1 MRVPRSVSSSPA
13 IIQSSIAGTTM
24 MEIVVTSLA
33 FIIAAFCAGLMG
45 FAIQRGATCTVAA
58 VEEAVSKRRLNRL
71 ISMVEASLWVVG
83 GLLLAQSLHLLPKM
97 PAAYAVNYLT
107 VLGGVLLGLGAY
119 VNGACVFG
127 AIARLGSG
135 EWAYVV
141 TPVGFY
147 VGCLTVGTIFSPPPP
162 SKLSG
167 SSPLFDAAMWLAVLF
182 AGFMLFRVVSPLLSA
197 ASDGAS
203 QTFTQRL
210 RATLATRIWSP
221 HAATAVIG
229 ITFVVILLLI
239 GGTWA
244 YTDVLAELARG
255 MVGSLFARIALVAA
269 LFLGALVGGYTAG
282 RFRNT
287 RIGAAQV
294 AKCFAGGAM
303 MAWGSLLIPGSNDG
317 LILIGMPLLRPYAWL
332 AFITMCV
339 SIGAAKLAQK
349 FFQREPVLQQS

>member
-1 MRVPRSVSSSPA
+1 
-13 IIQSSIAGTTM
+13 M
-24 MEIVVTSLA
+24 MEIVFTSFA
-33 FIIAAFCAGLMG
+33 FIVAALCAGLMG

-58 VEEAVSKRRLNRL
+58 VEEVVNKRRLTRL
-71 ISMVEASLWVVG
+71 ISIVEASLWVVG

-97 PAAYAVNYLT
+97 PAAYAVSYLT

-141 TPVGFY
+141 TPLGFY
-147 VGCLTVGTIFSPPPP
+147 VGCLTVGTIFSPPAP
-162 SKLSG
+162 SKLTG
-167 SSPLFDAAMWLAVLF
+167 SSPLFDAATWLAVVF
-182 AGFMLFRVVSPLLSA
+182 AVFMLFRIVSPLLAA
-197 ASDGAS
+197 ASDGRS
-203 QTFTQRL
+203 R
-210 RATLATRIWSP
+210 TLAQRFGATVTTRVWSP

-255 MVGSLFARIALVAA
+255 MAGSLLARVVLVAA
-269 LFLGALVGGYTAG
+269 LFLGALAGGYTAG
-282 RFRNT
+282 RFRST
-287 RIGAAQV
+287 RIGAAQL

-317 LILIGMPLLRPYAWL
+317 LILIGMPLLRPYAWI
-332 AFITMCV
+332 AFLTMCV
-339 SIGAAKLAQK
+339 SIGAAKLAQG
-349 FFQREPVLQQS
+349 FFQREPALQQT

>member
-1 MRVPRSVSSSPA
+1 
-13 IIQSSIAGTTM
+13 
-24 MEIVVTSLA
+24 MEILLISTA
-33 FIIAAFCAGLMG
+33 FFVSVLCAGLMG

-58 VEEAVSKRRLNRL
+58 VEEVVNKRRLNRL

-83 GLLLAQSLHLLPKM
+83 GLLIAQSLQWLPKM
-97 PAAYAVNYLT
+97 PAGYAISYWT
-107 VLGGVLLGLGAY
+107 VVGGVLLGLGAY

-141 TPVGFY
+141 TPLGFY
-147 VGCLTVGTIFSPPPP
+147 VGCLTVGTLFAPPAP
-162 SKLSG
+162 SKLAG
-167 SSPLFDAAMWLAVLF
+167 SSPLFDAAMWLGVLF
-182 AGFMLFRVVSPLLSA
+182 AGFMLFRIVPPLLSDT
-197 ASDGAS
+197 SDGAN
-203 QTFTQRL
+203 R
-210 RATLATRIWSP
+210 TLAQRIRTTVTTRIWSP

-255 MVGSLFARIALVAA
+255 MAGSLVARIALVAA
-269 LFLGALVGGYTAG
+269 LFVGALVGGYTAG
-282 RFRNT
+282 RFRST
-287 RIGAAQV
+287 RIGAAQL

-317 LILIGMPLLRPYAWL
+317 LILIGMPLLRPYAWI
-332 AFITMCV
+332 AFVTMCV
-339 SIGAAKLAQK
+339 SIGAAKLV
-349 FFQREPVLQQS
+349 QRYFVDEPALQRS

>member
-1 MRVPRSVSSSPA
+1 
-13 IIQSSIAGTTM
+13 
-24 MEIVVTSLA
+24 MEIVVTSFA
-33 FIIAAFCAGLMG
+33 FIVAAFCAGLMG

-58 VEEAVSKRRLNRL
+58 VEEAVNKRRLNRL

-83 GLLLAQSLHLLPKM
+83 GLLIAQSLHLLPKM
-97 PAAYAVNYLT
+97 PAAYAVSHLT

-141 TPVGFY
+141 TPLGFY
-147 VGCLTVGTIFSPPPP
+147 VGCLTVGTIFSPPPS
-162 SKLSG
+162 SKWTG
-167 SSPLFDAAMWLAVLF
+167 SSPLFDAAMWLAALF
-182 AGFMLFRVVSPLLSA
+182 AVFMLFRLVSPLLSTT
-197 ASDGAS
+197 SDGAS
-203 QTFTQRL
+203 QTLAQRIRTAL
-210 RATLATRIWSP
+210 VSRIWSP

-255 MVGSLFARIALVAA
+255 MAGSLVARVVLVAA
-269 LFLGALVGGYTAG
+269 LFLGALAGGYTAG
-282 RFRNT
+282 RFRST
-287 RIGAAQV
+287 RIGSAQV

-317 LILIGMPLLRPYAWL
+317 LILIGMPLLRPYAWI
-332 AFITMCV
+332 AFLTMCV
-339 SIGAAKLAQK
+339 SIGAAELARR
-349 FFQREPVLQQS
+349 FFQREPALQQT

>member
-1 MRVPRSVSSSPA
+1 
-13 IIQSSIAGTTM
+13 

-33 FIIAAFCAGLMG
+33 FIVAAICTGLMG

-58 VEEAVSKRRLNRL
+58 VDEVVSKRRLNRL
-71 ISMVEASLWVVG
+71 ISMIEASLWVVG
-83 GLLLAQSLHLLPKM
+83 GLLIAQSLQWLPKM
-97 PAAYAVNYLT
+97 PVGYAISYWT
-107 VLGGVLLGLGAY
+107 VVGGVLLGLGAY

-141 TPVGFY
+141 TPLGFY
-147 VGCLTVGTIFSPPPP
+147 VGCLTVGTLFAPPAP
-162 SKLSG
+162 SKLTG

-182 AGFMLFRVVSPLLSA
+182 AGFMLFRIVSPLLSA
-197 ASDGAS
+197 TPDGAS
-203 QTFTQRL
+203 QTLIWRIRT
-210 RATLATRIWSP
+210 TLATRVWSP

-244 YTDVLAELARG
+244 YTDVLADLARG
-255 MVGSLFARIALVAA
+255 MAGSLFARIALVAA

-282 RFRNT
+282 RFRST
-287 RIGAAQV
+287 RIGAAQL

-303 MAWGSLLIPGSNDG
+303 MAWGTLLIPGSNDG
-317 LILIGMPLLRPYAWL
+317 LILIGMPLLRPYAWI
-332 AFITMCV
+332 AFVTMCV
-339 SIGAAKLAQK
+339 SIGAAKLV
-349 FFQREPVLQQS
+349 QRYFVDEPALQRG